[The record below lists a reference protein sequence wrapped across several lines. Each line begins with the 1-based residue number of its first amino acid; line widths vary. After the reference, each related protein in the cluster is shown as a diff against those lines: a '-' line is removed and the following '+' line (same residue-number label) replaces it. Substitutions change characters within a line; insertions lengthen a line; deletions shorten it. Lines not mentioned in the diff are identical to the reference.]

1 MASPPMAPKAE
12 TLAEPYN
19 ARKGEP
25 MTAMALVRTNR
36 VVRAAAFGYC
46 ILPIGLDLAERGV
59 GTAAWV
65 LLALQF
71 VVYPQLVYFRAARS
85 TNPTRAELDN
95 LFLDA
100 AFLGAWVAYLG
111 FPLAITYAL
120 IAAAML
126 NAAVNRGWQGTAL
139 ALVSSAIGAGL
150 WAVVGGF
157 RFTPD
162 TAPMVTFLC
171 LGGSLAYVSAVGV
184 VIWRQNRRLAATR
197 DELSRSEERYR
208 LIAENA
214 DDLVA
219 MLDHQGHWLYT
230 SPSYRR
236 LFLPDELALGTDAL
250 KRIHP
255 DDAEQARMIIGRTA
269 ATGKPR
275 DMALRLVDRDG
286 RIRQYRAHVNAVM
299 AGAPPYKVILVSQD
313 VTDLRESEEKML
325 LAAHALEGMTEAI
338 MITAA
343 DGTIVTVNRAFC
355 QITGHQRED
364 VLGQTEKTI
373 RSGLL
378 TPEFYDEAYA
388 AVHRDGY
395 WSGTTW
401 ARRKNGS
408 VYREWR
414 SVRSVKDA
422 NGAVTHYVH
431 VFYEAGTPRATS
443 GQAVS

>member
-1 MASPPMAPKAE
+1 MAD
-12 TLAEPYN
+12 N
-19 ARKGEP
+19 
-25 MTAMALVRTNR
+25 ALVRTNR
-36 VVRAAAFGYC
+36 AVRTAAFAYC
-46 ILPIGLDLAERGV
+46 VVPIGLYLADRGA
-59 GTAAWV
+59 GTAAWS

-71 VVYPQLVYFRAARS
+71 LGYPQLVYWRAVRSAR
-85 TNPTRAELDN
+85 PARAELDN

-111 FPLAITYAL
+111 FPLWITYAL

-126 NAAVNRGWQGTAL
+126 NAAVNRGWQGTVL

-150 WAVVGGF
+150 WALVGGF
-157 RFTPD
+157 VFTPE
-162 TAPMVTFLC
+162 TQPAVTFLC
-171 LGGSLAYVSAVGV
+171 AAGSLAYVSAVGMV
-184 VIWRQNRRLAATR
+184 VWRQTRRLAATR

-214 DDLVA
+214 NDLVA
-219 MLDHQGHWLYT
+219 MLDHQGRWLYT
-230 SPSYRR
+230 SPSYARI
-236 LFLPDELALGTDAL
+236 FAPAELAVGADAFT
-250 KRIHP
+250 RIHP
-255 DDAEQARMIIGRTA
+255 DDAEQAHMVIGRAA

-275 DMALRLVDRDG
+275 ELALRLVDRGG
-286 RIRQYRAHVNAVM
+286 RARQYRSQVQAVM

-313 VTDLRESEEKML
+313 VTDLRESEERML

-355 QITGHQRED
+355 EITGFARDE
-364 VLGQTEKTI
+364 VLGQPEKSI

-378 TPEFYDEAYA
+378 PPEHYDEAYA

-395 WSGTTW
+395 WSAMNWT
-401 ARRKNGS
+401 RRKNGS
-408 VYREWR
+408 VYRQWR
-414 SVRSVKDA
+414 SVRSVKDP

-431 VFYEAGTPRATS
+431 VFYEAGNPRATS